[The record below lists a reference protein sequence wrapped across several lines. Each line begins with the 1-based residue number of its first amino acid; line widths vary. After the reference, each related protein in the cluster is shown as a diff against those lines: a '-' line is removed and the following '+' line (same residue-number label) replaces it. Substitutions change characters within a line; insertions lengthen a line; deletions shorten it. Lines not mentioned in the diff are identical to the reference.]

1 MEEKIDNLNKNV
13 DTIKELLQ
21 SLTIIVGETKD
32 RVDLLDKKIDKLIDK
47 VGDTNIQANI
57 TNNITLNSY
66 GREDYGHINDALLNY
81 LVTIPFGMIPKM
93 IEETHFNNDKPEN
106 KNIKM
111 TLANKRDN
119 IIQVYQNDNWIYKD
133 KSQVLEDL
141 MDSKYSVIDTHYDKL
156 ENSNSLTPN
165 VKMKYLKFRQFF
177 DQGDQ
182 EMVAS
187 LKKECELVLL
197 NNRKK

>member
-1 MEEKIDNLNKNV
+1 
-13 DTIKELLQ
+13 
-21 SLTIIVGETKD
+21 
-32 RVDLLDKKIDKLIDK
+32 
-47 VGDTNIQANI
+47 
-57 TNNITLNSY
+57 
-66 GREDYGHINDALLNY
+66 
-81 LVTIPFGMIPKM
+81 
-93 IEETHFNNDKPEN
+93 
-106 KNIKM
+106 
-111 TLANKRDN
+111 
-119 IIQVYQNDNWIYKD
+119 
-133 KSQVLEDL
+133 

>member
-1 MEEKIDNLNKNV
+1 
-13 DTIKELLQ
+13 
-21 SLTIIVGETKD
+21 
-32 RVDLLDKKIDKLIDK
+32 
-47 VGDTNIQANI
+47 
-57 TNNITLNSY
+57 
-66 GREDYGHINDALLNY
+66 
-81 LVTIPFGMIPKM
+81 M

-165 VKMKYLKFRQFF
+165 VKMKYLKFKIF
-177 DQGDQ
+177 DEGDQ
-182 EMVAS
+182 
-187 LKKECELVLL
+187 KWHH
-197 NNRKK
+197 